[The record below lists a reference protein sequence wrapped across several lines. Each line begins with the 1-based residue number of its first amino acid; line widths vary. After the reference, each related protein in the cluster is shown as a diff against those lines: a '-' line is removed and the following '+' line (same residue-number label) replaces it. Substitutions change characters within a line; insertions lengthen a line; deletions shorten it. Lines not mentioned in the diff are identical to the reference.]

1 MRRDALD
8 RKCPVGIMTE
18 MHNRP
23 YSQAFPQQEPA
34 MIQSMPHPIRGSSR
48 LRALFVAALVPV
60 ALSACA
66 PDAWKNNPNYD
77 AFVNQILRNCGNKN
91 MGELTVADLMNQDN
105 STFSAYFYDLTA
117 RWGQNRISTADYVQ
131 GVMSV
136 GGGRE
141 SAGLKCIV
149 AQKGQ

>member
-1 MRRDALD
+1 
-8 RKCPVGIMTE
+8 
-18 MHNRP
+18 
-23 YSQAFPQQEPA
+23 
-34 MIQSMPHPIRGSSR
+34 MIQSMPYPIRGSSR

>member
-1 MRRDALD
+1 M
-8 RKCPVGIMTE
+8 V
-18 MHNRP
+18 
-23 YSQAFPQQEPA
+23 
-34 MIQSMPHPIRGSSR
+34 QSPKSHIRGGSR
-48 LRALFVAALVPV
+48 VRALALAALVPL
-60 ALSACA
+60 ALGACA

-105 STFSAYFYDLTA
+105 PTFSAYFYDLTA
-117 RWGQNRISTADYVQ
+117 RWGQNRISTGDYIQ